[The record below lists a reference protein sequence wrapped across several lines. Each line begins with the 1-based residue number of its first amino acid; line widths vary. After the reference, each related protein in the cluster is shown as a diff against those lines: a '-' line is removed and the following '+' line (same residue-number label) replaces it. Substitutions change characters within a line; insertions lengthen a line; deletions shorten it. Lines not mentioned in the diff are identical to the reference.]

1 MTRLFYIANMR
12 FPTERA
18 HGIQVAKMCEAF
30 ARNGARVTL
39 LVPDRKTLSTDPF
52 SYYGLERNFTVE
64 KVQVPD
70 VVSFGAIGFFIESFL
85 FARRAIRHANKEQ
98 GSIVYTREEW
108 PLFFLPD
115 QVAFYEAHQ
124 LRKSRFF
131 RGLIKQA
138 KGIVSI
144 SQGLKDALVLAGYLE
159 GKILVA
165 HDGYDEKQFVER
177 ISKSEAR
184 TRLVLPQDRKIVM
197 YVGGLEAWKGVET
210 LCQAALF
217 LKADGIQVVVI
228 GGTGEEKKRFEKRYP
243 LITFLGARPYVE
255 LPQNLQAA
263 DILVL
268 PNSATSELGSK
279 FTSPLKL
286 FAYMASGV
294 PMVMANV
301 PVLKEVVGSTQ
312 AILFMPDDPHSLAN
326 AIGKALDDPEA
337 AQRTQAAK
345 DMVKDF
351 TWDKRAKNVLA
362 YITQLCG
369 TESL

>member
-98 GSIVYTREEW
+98 GSIVYTLEEW

-197 YVGGLEAWKGVET
+197 YVED
-210 LCQAALF
+210 
-217 LKADGIQVVVI
+217 LKHG
-228 GGTGEEKKRFEKRYP
+228 
-243 LITFLGARPYVE
+243 
-255 LPQNLQAA
+255 
-263 DILVL
+263 
-268 PNSATSELGSK
+268 
-279 FTSPLKL
+279 
-286 FAYMASGV
+286 
-294 PMVMANV
+294 
-301 PVLKEVVGSTQ
+301 KE
-312 AILFMPDDPHSLAN
+312 
-326 AIGKALDDPEA
+326 
-337 AQRTQAAK
+337 
-345 DMVKDF
+345 
-351 TWDKRAKNVLA
+351 
-362 YITQLCG
+362 
-369 TESL
+369 